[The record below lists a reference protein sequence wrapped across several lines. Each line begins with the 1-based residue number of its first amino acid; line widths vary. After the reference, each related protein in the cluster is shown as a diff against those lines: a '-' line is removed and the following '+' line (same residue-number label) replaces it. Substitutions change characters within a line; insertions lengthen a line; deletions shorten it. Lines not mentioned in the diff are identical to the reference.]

1 MVLKR
6 RSCNCPHCKSAC
18 IIQLVMLAAIL
29 HHHAGVSSVDK
40 MRFGIIG
47 CGEIAVRTAE
57 AISRAECATVTATMD
72 VNESLAEDL
81 AKRYG
86 AKYTTD
92 LDELLSWED
101 VDAVYISTP
110 HHLHAPQTIRSAEAK
125 KHIVVEKPMAINVAE
140 AKEMIEACK
149 RNNVALSVCFPLR
162 YLPCIRQAKELISK
176 GVIGR
181 IAGVSIKVLGDKP
194 TSYWTGGYTGRAK
207 TDWRM
212 HKETAGGG
220 ILIMNAIH
228 NIDWIRYITGLEVER
243 VYAEYGTLATEGVEV
258 EDIACAVLRYA
269 NGAVGMIEA
278 LSCAAGSYG
287 PAQWSGDR
295 IYGTHGTIVLTE
307 PLRLYTKLDGFGY
320 PSNQWVEVPR
330 KDTERDE
337 RKLFIDDFV
346 RSVLDGKEPPV
357 SAYDGLVSLAVVE
370 AAYMSLERGSPVD
383 VMSLV
388 E

>member
-1 MVLKR
+1 M
-6 RSCNCPHCKSAC
+6 
-18 IIQLVMLAAIL
+18 
-29 HHHAGVSSVDK
+29 DK

-57 AISRAECATVTATMD
+57 AIAKSECATLTATMD
-72 VNESLAEDL
+72 VNEGLAEDL

-86 AKYTTD
+86 ARYTTD
-92 LDELLSWED
+92 LDELLSWDD

-125 KHIVVEKPMAINVAE
+125 KHVVVEKPMALNVAE
-140 AKEMIEACK
+140 AKEMIKACED
-149 RNNVALSVCFPLR
+149 NDVALSVCFPLR
-162 YLPCIRQAKELISK
+162 YLSHIRQAKELVSS

-181 IAGVSIKVLGDKP
+181 VVGISIKVLADKP
-194 TSYWTGGYTGRAK
+194 ASYWAGGYTGRAK
-207 TDWRM
+207 TDWRT
-212 HKETAGGG
+212 HRETAGGG

-228 NIDWIRYITGLEVER
+228 NIDWMRYITGLEVER
-243 VYAEYGTLATEGVEV
+243 VYAEYGTLATEGVDV
-258 EDIACAVLRYA
+258 EDVACAVLRYA

-307 PLRLYTKLDGFGY
+307 PLRLYTRLDGFGY
-320 PSNQWVEVPR
+320 PPNQWVEVSR
-330 KDTERDE
+330 HDAERNE

-346 RSVLDGKEPPV
+346 RSIREGKEPPV
-357 SAYDGLVSLAVVE
+357 SSYDGLVSLAVVE
-370 AAYMSLERGSPVD
+370 AAYISLERGSPVD
-383 VMSLV
+383 VQSLI